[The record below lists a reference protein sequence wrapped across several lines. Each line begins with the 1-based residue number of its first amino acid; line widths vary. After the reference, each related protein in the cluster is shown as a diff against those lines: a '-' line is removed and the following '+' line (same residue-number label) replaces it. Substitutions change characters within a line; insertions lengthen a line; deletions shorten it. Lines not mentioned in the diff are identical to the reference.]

1 MASEL
6 RVNSSTNRSGLGT
19 ITYTDSG
26 PIVSGVGTFAN
37 GLTVD
42 GTQTTV
48 KSLKL
53 TGDNYNAN
61 WFKTT
66 NKLRFNDNAKATFG
80 TADDLSIYHD
90 GGNTRINNATGILNI
105 QSDDFQITDAS
116 NTTTRFRV
124 DADGPTYL
132 RYNGSNKFETS
143 NTGVTIT
150 GTAVA
155 GGLDISGDIDVDGH
169 TNLDNVSI
177 AGVTTITGSGNAL
190 EIVGGLVRSR
200 NTASARF
207 VANNGSA
214 EGYFGW
220 SSGVLTVGQAAA
232 TLSLEATGS
241 NHIQLKTNGSERL
254 RINNLGAVLVGGT
267 LQAGSNGGLNAEVT
281 SSGNQTT
288 AFALINQGTADGSGV
303 IISHRGKDDAG
314 NQQDYNYIRMVA
326 DDTGNGSEDGS
337 IRFWTLNGGTL
348 GERVRIT
355 SGGQVCIGT
364 DTAVRALTI
373 KQPGQIH
380 LESTDTG
387 NWLGVSLKGSSGT
400 NNYNAYF
407 GLLDSNGDFFIDNGS
422 NGNDFVI
429 TQSGQVNIGISG
441 SLKAEINNSV
451 GGHYFVSQCDDNQ
464 NGFEIYQQHGATNTR
479 AAFAVYDNKT
489 GSKDLSF
496 KIDGAGWTYHNTTSN
511 GTTNGNVDKRYNFGS
526 TNNSN
531 MAFHLTT
538 RQRYSIWEHRQIG
551 RTQPRTAQ
559 MSTGENPNNQG
570 TVIMYSSTANADV
583 TGGVNLTNGATSW
596 SGNSDMRLKNKTG
609 DILNALEDINKIEP
623 LKFTLKYGP
632 DNNPHVGV
640 SAQSVENVVPEAIDR
655 GVDVER
661 QREGDETEYMKVRY
675 TELIPLSIAAIK
687 ELKAEV
693 ESLKAEVAALK
704 GS

>member
-1 MASEL
+1 MCI
-6 RVNSSTNRSGLGT
+6 R
-19 ITYTDSG
+19 DS
-26 PIVSGVGTFAN
+26 PIVAN
-37 GLTVD
+37 V
-42 GTQTTV
+42 
-48 KSLKL
+48 
-53 TGDNYNAN
+53 
-61 WFKTT
+61 
-66 NKLRFNDNAKATFG
+66 
-80 TADDLSIYHD
+80 
-90 GGNTRINNATGILNI
+90 
-105 QSDDFQITDAS
+105 SDT
-116 NTTTRFRV
+116 
-124 DADGPTYL
+124 
-132 RYNGSNKFETS
+132 
-143 NTGVTIT
+143 NTGFFYP
-150 GTAVA
+150 AA
-155 GGLDISGDIDVDGH
+155 
-169 TNLDNVSI
+169 DNI
-177 AGVTTITGSGNAL
+177 AVTTG
-190 EIVGGLVRSR
+190 
-200 NTASARF
+200 
-207 VANNGSA
+207 
-214 EGYFGW
+214 
-220 SSGVLTVGQAAA
+220 
-232 TLSLEATGS
+232 
-241 NHIQLKTNGSERL
+241 GSERL
-254 RINNLGAVLVGGT
+254 
-267 LQAGSNGGLNAEVT
+267 
-281 SSGNQTT
+281 
-288 AFALINQGTADGSGV
+288 
-303 IISHRGKDDAG
+303 
-314 NQQDYNYIRMVA
+314 
-326 DDTGNGSEDGS
+326 
-337 IRFWTLNGGTL
+337 
-348 GERVRIT
+348 RIT

-623 LKFTLKYGP
+623 LKFTWKYGP

-687 ELKAEV
+687 ELKAEI
-693 ESLKAEVAALK
+693 EELKK
-704 GS
+704 HK